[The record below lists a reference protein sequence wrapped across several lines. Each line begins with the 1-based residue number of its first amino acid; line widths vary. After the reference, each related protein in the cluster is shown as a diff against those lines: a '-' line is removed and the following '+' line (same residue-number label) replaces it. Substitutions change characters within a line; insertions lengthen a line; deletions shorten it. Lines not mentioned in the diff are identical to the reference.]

1 MRNYFVIFLLL
12 LDLSNCFAQSEGN
25 FLMYSVHY
33 NKCMT
38 NNLEQLSVCDPH
50 ADSQQFRWISKDR
63 ILNIYTKKCLGVG
76 SKTVGKKLEWL
87 ICEDD
92 NVLQMWECRSD
103 LLLQLKNESL
113 YLSVNDNGVPLISE
127 DTETKSQWTIQGTQN
142 NICSRPY
149 EELYTIYGNA
159 HGRPCHFPFKY
170 QDKWYADCTNINSNN
185 PWCAVESDY
194 SVSEIWGNCPTHE
207 INTRLW
213 VKNPLTNFYY
223 QLNDES
229 DLTWHEANKSC
240 QQQGAELLSVSEP
253 YEYIFVSGMIV
264 KRRSFLWTGL
274 NKVDEFSGQQRT
286 NGNPGTK
293 PDDICGALLTSSGL
307 EMIDRPCSEKHG
319 YICQKGRSVPT
330 APPATSM
337 KSFCIKI

>member
-1 MRNYFVIFLLL
+1 MKIICVVVLLL

-33 NKCMT
+33 NQCMT

-63 ILNIYTKKCLGVG
+63 ILNIFTKKCLGVG
-76 SKTVGKKLEWL
+76 SKTVGKMLQWL
-87 ICEDD
+87 MCEDN
-92 NVLQMWECRSD
+92 NVLQMWECKSD
-103 LLLQLKNESL
+103 LLLRLKDESL
-113 YLSVNDNGVPLISE
+113 YLSVNDNGVPLISK

-149 EELYTIYGNA
+149 EELYTIHGNA

-170 QDKWYADCTNINSNN
+170 EDTWYADCTNIHGLHI
-185 PWCAVESDY
+185 WCAVESDY
-194 SVSEIWGNCPTHE
+194 SVNELWGYCPTRE
-207 INTRLW
+207 IHYRVW

-229 DLTWHEANKSC
+229 KLTWHEANKSC

-264 KRRSFLWTGL
+264 KRQHYLWTGL
-274 NKVDEFSGQQRT
+274 NKVDGCSGQQMR
-286 NGNPGTK
+286 NGNQEPK
-293 PDDICGALLTSSGL
+293 PDNMCDALIAIIGF
-307 EMIDRPCSEKHG
+307 EIRNVPCSEKNG
-319 YICQKGRSVPT
+319 YICQKSRSVLT
-330 APPATSM
+330 APPATSQ
-337 KSFCIKI
+337 KVSA